1 MREENFE
8 QYLLSDEPIKSKL
21 KAVNLRLIER
31 KFEVDLNQIVSDDD
45 KMYEI
50 LIRAKQETNDHNGNN
65 LTLFESFINYRT
77 EQDFK
82 HQLNTNIRWCDTVSF
97 QELDIKKEYRSL
109 LDSVAKDFYI
119 PLLSQAV
126 KYQRA
131 VGFFSSSC
139 LVEISKGISEL
150 AKNGGK
156 IQLVASPYLSDED
169 VEAIKSGYA
178 MRDQVVKEAIRR
190 EMTEGKTPFEKARL
204 NLLANLISD
213 GVLDIKIAF
222 TEDSDRMGMYH
233 EKMGIITDAKGNRVA
248 FAGSMNESATAM
260 TLNYE
265 AIDVFC
271 SWKGEED
278 RVIAKEN
285 AFTSIWNDTEPNI
298 KIIDFPEL
306 KQEIIEKYKRSV
318 PDFEIDKKEYSS
330 NIDTVLHTDL
340 GTHIEYCPKFP
351 EWFKLHDYQNE
362 AITEWQ
368 KRNYRGIFD
377 MATGTGKTYTGLGAL
392 TILSKN
398 IDYKLA
404 AIIVCPYQ
412 HLVEQWVEDIL
423 KFNIDPI
430 IGYSD
435 SSQKDWP
442 KRLKDAIRDQ
452 KLKVRGKEFF
462 CFICTNAT
470 FSSDYVQTQL
480 AKIKSDI
487 LLMVDEAHNFG
498 APYLSCLLYDNYKYR
513 LALSA
518 TLDRHND
525 EEGTTKLYDF
535 FGEKCIEYT
544 LDRAIEEK
552 KLTKYKYYPIVVT
565 LTEEELEAYDNLSY
579 EIGKCIMKGENGK
592 MKLSSRGEKLA
603 LKRSRIVAG
612 AKNKLTMLEKVIQP
626 YIHDKHILVYCG
638 ATKGLEQNQ
647 DRSDVD
653 SEDVRQIDAVT
664 DLLGN
669 KLGMEVSQFTSKE
682 SVEEREVLKREF
694 SAGDTLKALIA
705 IKCLDEGVNIP
716 KIKTAFILAST
727 TNPKEYIQR
736 RGRVLRLAEGKE
748 YAEIYDFVTLPYDT
762 ESVTSLTETQ
772 VKRNSTLV
780 KNELRRVEEFSR
792 IAVNMVES
800 ASLVDEIKDAYGI
813 QELNWNN
820 EEEDYGYGF

>member
-1 MREENFE
+1 M
-8 QYLLSDEPIKSKL
+8 
-21 KAVNLRLIER
+21 
-31 KFEVDLNQIVSDDD
+31 
-45 KMYEI
+45 
-50 LIRAKQETNDHNGNN
+50 
-65 LTLFESFINYRT
+65 
-77 EQDFK
+77 
-82 HQLNTNIRWCDTVSF
+82 
-97 QELDIKKEYRSL
+97 
-109 LDSVAKDFYI
+109 
-119 PLLSQAV
+119 
-126 KYQRA
+126 
-131 VGFFSSSC
+131 
-139 LVEISKGISEL
+139 
-150 AKNGGK
+150 
-156 IQLVASPYLSDED
+156 VASPYLSDED

-213 GVLDIKIAF
+213 NILDIKIAF

-233 EKMGIITDAKGNRVA
+233 EKMGIITDAEGNRVA

-265 AIDVFC
+265 SIDVFC

-285 AFTSIWNDTEPNI
+285 AFASIWNDTEPNI

-318 PDFEIDKKEYSS
+318 PDFEIDKKEYAPD
-330 NIDTVLHTDL
+330 IDTVLHTDL
-340 GTHIEYCPKFP
+340 GVYSEYGPKFP
-351 EWFKLHDYQNE
+351 EWFKLHDYQDE

-392 TILSKN
+392 TTLSKN
-398 IDYKLA
+398 IGHKLA

-480 AKIKSDI
+480 AKIKSDT

-525 EEGTTKLYDF
+525 EEGTAKLYDF

-579 EIGKCIMKGENGK
+579 EIGKCIMKGKNGK
-592 MKLSSRGEKLA
+592 MELSSRGEKLA

-612 AKNKLTMLEKVIQP
+612 AKNKLTMLEEVIQP

-647 DRSDVD
+647 DRTDVD
-653 SEDVRQIDAVT
+653 SEDIRQIDAVT

-694 SAGDTLKALIA
+694 SAGDTLKVLIA

-748 YAEIYDFVTLPYDT
+748 YAEIYDFITLPYDT
-762 ESVTSLTETQ
+762 ESVTSLTEAQ

-780 KNELRRVEEFSR
+780 KNELRRAEEFSR

-800 ASLVDEIKDAYGI
+800 ASLIDEIKDAYGI

>member
-1 MREENFE
+1 
-8 QYLLSDEPIKSKL
+8 
-21 KAVNLRLIER
+21 
-31 KFEVDLNQIVSDDD
+31 
-45 KMYEI
+45 
-50 LIRAKQETNDHNGNN
+50 
-65 LTLFESFINYRT
+65 
-77 EQDFK
+77 
-82 HQLNTNIRWCDTVSF
+82 
-97 QELDIKKEYRSL
+97 
-109 LDSVAKDFYI
+109 
-119 PLLSQAV
+119 
-126 KYQRA
+126 
-131 VGFFSSSC
+131 
-139 LVEISKGISEL
+139 
-150 AKNGGK
+150 
-156 IQLVASPYLSDED
+156 
-169 VEAIKSGYA
+169 

-213 GVLDIKIAF
+213 NILDIKIAF

-233 EKMGIITDAKGNRVA
+233 EKMGIITDAEGNRVA
-248 FAGSMNESATAM
+248 FAGSMNESAAAM

-265 AIDVFC
+265 TIDVYC
-271 SWKGEED
+271 SWKGEVD

-285 AFTSIWNDTEPNI
+285 AFASIWNDTEPNI

-306 KQEIIEKYKRSV
+306 KQEIIDKYKYAV
-318 PDFEIDKKEYSS
+318 PDFEIDKKEYAPD
-330 NIDTVLHTDL
+330 IDTVLHTDL
-340 GTHIEYCPKFP
+340 GVYTEYGPKFP
-351 EWFKLHDYQNE
+351 EWFKLHDYQDE

-392 TILSKN
+392 TTLSKN
-398 IDYKLA
+398 LGHKLA

-442 KRLKDAIRDQ
+442 KRLKNAIRDQ
-452 KLKVRGKEFF
+452 KLKVRGREFF

-470 FSSDYVQTQL
+470 FSSDYVQAQL
-480 AKIKSDI
+480 AKIKSDT

-525 EEGTTKLYDF
+525 EEGTAKLYDF

-579 EIGKCIMKGENGK
+579 EIGKCIMKDKNGK
-592 MKLSSRGEKLA
+592 IKLSSKGEKLA
-603 LKRSRIVAG
+603 LKRSRIIAG
-612 AKNKLTMLEKVIQP
+612 AKNKLTMLEEVIQP

-653 SEDVRQIDAVT
+653 SEDIRQIDAVT

-694 SAGDTLKALIA
+694 SAGDTLKVLIA

-748 YAEIYDFVTLPYDT
+748 YAEIYDFITLPYDT
-762 ESVTSLTETQ
+762 ESVTSLTEAQ
-772 VKRNSTLV
+772 VKRNFTLV
-780 KNELRRVEEFSR
+780 KNELRRAEEFSR

-800 ASLVDEIKDAYGI
+800 ASLIDEIKDAYGI

>member
-1 MREENFE
+1 
-8 QYLLSDEPIKSKL
+8 
-21 KAVNLRLIER
+21 VN
-31 KFEVDLNQIVSDDD
+31 
-45 KMYEI
+45 
-50 LIRAKQETNDHNGNN
+50 
-65 LTLFESFINYRT
+65 
-77 EQDFK
+77 
-82 HQLNTNIRWCDTVSF
+82 F
-97 QELDIKKEYRSL
+97 QELNIKKEYRSL

-119 PLLSQAV
+119 PLLSCAV

-139 LVEISKGISEL
+139 LIEISKGISEL

-169 VEAIKSGYA
+169 IEAIKSGYA
-178 MRDQVVKEAIRR
+178 MRDQVVKEAVRR

-233 EKMGIITDAKGNRVA
+233 EKMGIISDAEGNRVA

-265 AIDVFC
+265 TIDVFC

-278 RVIAKEN
+278 RVAAKEN
-285 AFTSIWNDTEPNI
+285 AFVSIWNDTEPNI
-298 KIIDFPEL
+298 KIIEFPEL
-306 KQEIIEKYKRSV
+306 KQEIIEKYKRSL
-318 PDFEIDKKEYSS
+318 PDFEIDKKEYAADDDS
-330 NIDTVLHTDL
+330 VLHTDL
-340 GTHIEYCPKFP
+340 GVFTEYGPKFP
-351 EWFKLHDYQNE
+351 EWFKLHDYQDE
-362 AITEWQ
+362 AIAEWQ
-368 KRNYRGIFD
+368 KRDYRGIFD

-392 TILSKN
+392 TVLSEN
-398 IDYKLA
+398 IDHKLA

-423 KFNIDPI
+423 KFNIEPI
-430 IGYSD
+430 IGYSE
-435 SSQKDWP
+435 SSQKDWQ

-480 AKIKSDI
+480 AKIKSDT

-498 APYLSCLLYDNYKYR
+498 APYLSCLLFDNYKYR

-518 TLDRHND
+518 TLERHND
-525 EEGTTKLYDF
+525 EEGTAKLYDF

-579 EIGKCIMKGENGK
+579 EIGKCIMKGKNGK
-592 MKLSSRGEKLA
+592 MKLSSRGERLA
-603 LKRSRIVAG
+603 LQRSRIVAG
-612 AKNKLTMLEKVIQP
+612 AKNKLALLEEVIQP

-653 SEDVRQIDAVT
+653 SEDIRQIDAVT

-669 KLGMEVSQFTSKE
+669 KLGMDVSQFTSKE

-694 SAGDTLKALIA
+694 SEGDTLKVLIA

-736 RGRVLRLAEGKE
+736 RGRVLRLADGKE
-748 YAEIYDFVTLPYDT
+748 YAEIYDFITLPYGI
-762 ESVTSLTETQ
+762 EEVTSLTAAQ

-780 KNELRRVEEFSR
+780 KNELRRAEEFSR

-800 ASLVDEIKDAYGI
+800 ASLIDEIKDAYGI
-813 QELNWNN
+813 QELNWSS

>member
-1 MREENFE
+1 M
-8 QYLLSDEPIKSKL
+8 
-21 KAVNLRLIER
+21 
-31 KFEVDLNQIVSDDD
+31 
-45 KMYEI
+45 
-50 LIRAKQETNDHNGNN
+50 
-65 LTLFESFINYRT
+65 
-77 EQDFK
+77 
-82 HQLNTNIRWCDTVSF
+82 SF

-109 LDSVAKDFYI
+109 LDSVANDFYI
-119 PLLSQAV
+119 PLLSCAV

-131 VGFFSSSC
+131 VGFFSSSS

-169 VEAIKSGYA
+169 IEAIKNGYA

-233 EKMGIITDAKGNRVA
+233 EKMGIITDAEGNRVA

-265 AIDVFC
+265 TIDVYC
-271 SWKGEED
+271 SWKDEED

-285 AFTSIWNDTEPNI
+285 AFASIWNDTEPNI

-318 PDFEIDKKEYSS
+318 PDFEIDKKEYAPD
-330 NIDTVLHTDL
+330 IDTVLHTDL
-340 GTHIEYCPKFP
+340 GVYSEYGPKFP
-351 EWFKLHDYQNE
+351 EWFKLHDYQDE

-392 TILSKN
+392 TTLSKN
-398 IDYKLA
+398 IGHKLA

-480 AKIKSDI
+480 AKIKSDT

-525 EEGTTKLYDF
+525 EEGTAKLYDF

-579 EIGKCIMKGENGK
+579 EIGKCIMKGKNGK

-612 AKNKLTMLEKVIQP
+612 AKNKLTMLEEVIQP

-647 DRSDVD
+647 DCTDVD
-653 SEDVRQIDAVT
+653 SEDIRQIDAVT

-694 SAGDTLKALIA
+694 SAGDTLKVLIA

-748 YAEIYDFVTLPYDT
+748 YAEIYDFITLPYDT
-762 ESVTSLTETQ
+762 ESVTSLTEAQ

-780 KNELRRVEEFSR
+780 KNELRRAEEFSR

-800 ASLVDEIKDAYGI
+800 ASLIDEIKDAYGI

>member
-1 MREENFE
+1 M
-8 QYLLSDEPIKSKL
+8 
-21 KAVNLRLIER
+21 
-31 KFEVDLNQIVSDDD
+31 
-45 KMYEI
+45 
-50 LIRAKQETNDHNGNN
+50 
-65 LTLFESFINYRT
+65 
-77 EQDFK
+77 
-82 HQLNTNIRWCDTVSF
+82 SF
-97 QELDIKKEYRSL
+97 QELDIKNEYRSL

-119 PLLSQAV
+119 PLLSKAV

-169 VEAIKSGYA
+169 IEAIKSGYA
-178 MRDQVVKEAIRR
+178 MRDQVVKDAVRR

-233 EKMGIITDAKGNRVA
+233 EKMGIITDAEGNRVA

-265 AIDVFC
+265 TIDVFC

-278 RVIAKEN
+278 RVVAKEN
-285 AFTSIWNDTEPNI
+285 AFASIWNDTEPNI
-298 KIIDFPEL
+298 KIIEFPEL

-318 PDFEIDKKEYSS
+318 PDFEIDKKEYSPD
-330 NIDTVLHTDL
+330 IDTVLHTDL
-340 GTHIEYCPKFP
+340 GIYTEYGPKFP
-351 EWFKLHDYQNE
+351 EWFKLHDYQDE

-368 KRNYRGIFD
+368 KRDYRGIFD

-392 TILSKN
+392 TTLSKN
-398 IDYKLA
+398 IDHKLA

-412 HLVEQWVEDIL
+412 HLVEQWVEDSL
-423 KFNIDPI
+423 KFNIEPI
-430 IGYSD
+430 IGYSE
-435 SSQKDWP
+435 SSQKEWQ
-442 KRLKDAIRDQ
+442 KRLQDAIRDQ

-480 AKIKSDI
+480 AKIKSDT

-498 APYLSCLLYDNYKYR
+498 APYLSCLLFDNYKYR

-518 TLDRHND
+518 TLERHND
-525 EEGTTKLYDF
+525 EEGTAKLYDF

-579 EIGKCIMKGENGK
+579 EIGKCVMKGKNGK
-592 MKLSSRGEKLA
+592 MKLSSRGERLA
-603 LKRSRIVAG
+603 LQRSRIVAG
-612 AKNKLTMLEKVIQP
+612 ARNKVTMLEEVIQP

-653 SEDVRQIDAVT
+653 SEDIRQIDMVT

-669 KLGMEVSQFTSKE
+669 KLGMDVSQFTSKE

-694 SAGDTLKALIA
+694 SAGDTLKVLIA

-748 YAEIYDFVTLPYDT
+748 YAEIYDFITLPYGI
-762 ESVTSLTETQ
+762 EEVTSLTTAQ

-780 KNELRRVEEFSR
+780 KNELRRAEEFSR

-800 ASLVDEIKDAYGI
+800 ASLIDEIKDAYGI
-813 QELNWNN
+813 QELNWSS

>member
-1 MREENFE
+1 M
-8 QYLLSDEPIKSKL
+8 
-21 KAVNLRLIER
+21 
-31 KFEVDLNQIVSDDD
+31 
-45 KMYEI
+45 
-50 LIRAKQETNDHNGNN
+50 
-65 LTLFESFINYRT
+65 
-77 EQDFK
+77 
-82 HQLNTNIRWCDTVSF
+82 SF

-119 PLLSQAV
+119 PLLSCAV

-131 VGFFSSSC
+131 VGFFSSSS

-169 VEAIKSGYA
+169 IEAIKSGYA

-233 EKMGIITDAKGNRVA
+233 EKMGIITDAEGNRVA

-265 AIDVFC
+265 TIDVYC
-271 SWKGEED
+271 SWKDEED

-285 AFTSIWNDTEPNI
+285 AFASIWNDTEPNI

-318 PDFEIDKKEYSS
+318 PDFEIDKKEYAPD
-330 NIDTVLHTDL
+330 IDTVLHTDL
-340 GTHIEYCPKFP
+340 GVYSEYGPKFP
-351 EWFKLHDYQNE
+351 EWFKLHDYQDE

-392 TILSKN
+392 TTLSKN
-398 IDYKLA
+398 IGHKLA

-480 AKIKSDI
+480 AKIKSDT

-525 EEGTTKLYDF
+525 EEGTAKLYDF

-579 EIGKCIMKGENGK
+579 EIGKCIMKGKNGK

-612 AKNKLTMLEKVIQP
+612 AKNKLTMLEEVIHP

-647 DRSDVD
+647 DRTDVD
-653 SEDVRQIDAVT
+653 SEDIRQIDAVT

-694 SAGDTLKALIA
+694 SAGDTLKVLIA

-748 YAEIYDFVTLPYDT
+748 YAEIYDFITLPYDT
-762 ESVTSLTETQ
+762 ESVTSLTEAQ

-780 KNELRRVEEFSR
+780 KNELRRAEEFSR

-800 ASLVDEIKDAYGI
+800 ASLIDEIKDAYGI

>member
-1 MREENFE
+1 M
-8 QYLLSDEPIKSKL
+8 
-21 KAVNLRLIER
+21 
-31 KFEVDLNQIVSDDD
+31 
-45 KMYEI
+45 
-50 LIRAKQETNDHNGNN
+50 
-65 LTLFESFINYRT
+65 
-77 EQDFK
+77 
-82 HQLNTNIRWCDTVSF
+82 
-97 QELDIKKEYRSL
+97 
-109 LDSVAKDFYI
+109 
-119 PLLSQAV
+119 
-126 KYQRA
+126 
-131 VGFFSSSC
+131 
-139 LVEISKGISEL
+139 VEISKGISEL

-190 EMTEGKTPFEKARL
+190 EMTEGRTPFEKARL

-213 GVLDIKIAF
+213 NILDIKIAF

-233 EKMGIITDAKGNRVA
+233 EKMGIITDAEGNRVA

-265 AIDVFC
+265 SIDVFC

-285 AFTSIWNDTEPNI
+285 AFASIWNDTEPNI

-318 PDFEIDKKEYSS
+318 PDFEIDKKEYAPD
-330 NIDTVLHTDL
+330 IDTVLHTDL
-340 GTHIEYCPKFP
+340 GVYSEYGPKFP
-351 EWFKLHDYQNE
+351 EWFKLHDYQDE

-392 TILSKN
+392 TTLSKN
-398 IDYKLA
+398 IGHKLA

-480 AKIKSDI
+480 AKIKSDT

-525 EEGTTKLYDF
+525 EEGTAKLYDF

-579 EIGKCIMKGENGK
+579 EIGKCIMKGKNGK
-592 MKLSSRGEKLA
+592 MELSSRGEKLA

-612 AKNKLTMLEKVIQP
+612 AKNKLTMLEEVIQP

-647 DRSDVD
+647 DRTDVD
-653 SEDVRQIDAVT
+653 SEDIRQIDAVT

-694 SAGDTLKALIA
+694 SAGDTLKVLIA

-748 YAEIYDFVTLPYDT
+748 YAEIYDFITLPYDT
-762 ESVTSLTETQ
+762 ESVTSLTEAQ

-780 KNELRRVEEFSR
+780 KNELRRAEEFSR

-800 ASLVDEIKDAYGI
+800 ASLIDEIKDAYGI

>member
-1 MREENFE
+1 M
-8 QYLLSDEPIKSKL
+8 
-21 KAVNLRLIER
+21 
-31 KFEVDLNQIVSDDD
+31 
-45 KMYEI
+45 
-50 LIRAKQETNDHNGNN
+50 
-65 LTLFESFINYRT
+65 
-77 EQDFK
+77 
-82 HQLNTNIRWCDTVSF
+82 SF

-131 VGFFSSSC
+131 VGFFSSSS

-213 GVLDIKIAF
+213 NILDIKIAF

-233 EKMGIITDAKGNRVA
+233 EKMGIITDAEGNRVA

-265 AIDVFC
+265 TIDVFC

-285 AFTSIWNDTEPNI
+285 AFASIWNDTEPNI

-318 PDFEIDKKEYSS
+318 PDFEIDKKEYAPD
-330 NIDTVLHTDL
+330 IDTVLHTDL
-340 GTHIEYCPKFP
+340 GVYTEYGPKFP
-351 EWFKLHDYQNE
+351 EWFKLHDYQGE

-392 TILSKN
+392 TTLSKN
-398 IDYKLA
+398 IGHKLA

-442 KRLKDAIRDQ
+442 KHLKDAIRDQ

-480 AKIKSDI
+480 AKIKSDT

-525 EEGTTKLYDF
+525 EEGTAKLYDF

-579 EIGKCIMKGENGK
+579 EIGKCIMKGKNGK

-612 AKNKLTMLEKVIQP
+612 AKNKLTMLEEVIQP

-653 SEDVRQIDAVT
+653 SEDIRQIDAVT

-694 SAGDTLKALIA
+694 SAGDTLKVLIA

-748 YAEIYDFVTLPYDT
+748 YAEIYDFITLPYDT
-762 ESVTSLTETQ
+762 ESVTSLTEAQ

-780 KNELRRVEEFSR
+780 KNELRRAEEFSR

-800 ASLVDEIKDAYGI
+800 ASLIDEIKDAYGI

-820 EEEDYGYGF
+820 EEEDYGDGF

>member
-1 MREENFE
+1 M
-8 QYLLSDEPIKSKL
+8 
-21 KAVNLRLIER
+21 
-31 KFEVDLNQIVSDDD
+31 
-45 KMYEI
+45 
-50 LIRAKQETNDHNGNN
+50 
-65 LTLFESFINYRT
+65 
-77 EQDFK
+77 
-82 HQLNTNIRWCDTVSF
+82 SF

-119 PLLSQAV
+119 PLLIQAV

-169 VEAIKSGYA
+169 IEAIKSGYA

-213 GVLDIKIAF
+213 NILDIKIAF

-233 EKMGIITDAKGNRVA
+233 EKMGIITDAEGNRVA
-248 FAGSMNESATAM
+248 FAGSMNESAAAM

-265 AIDVFC
+265 TIDVYC
-271 SWKGEED
+271 SWKGEVD

-285 AFTSIWNDTEPNI
+285 AFASIWNDTEPNI

-306 KQEIIEKYKRSV
+306 KQEIIDKYKYAV
-318 PDFEIDKKEYSS
+318 PDFEIDKKEYAPD
-330 NIDTVLHTDL
+330 IDTVLHTDL
-340 GTHIEYCPKFP
+340 GVYTEYGPKLP
-351 EWFKLHDYQNE
+351 EWFKLHDYQDE

-392 TILSKN
+392 TTLSKN
-398 IDYKLA
+398 LGHKLA

-442 KRLKDAIRDQ
+442 KRLKNAIRDQ
-452 KLKVRGKEFF
+452 KLKVRGREFF

-470 FSSDYVQTQL
+470 FSSDYVQAQL
-480 AKIKSDI
+480 AKIKSDT

-525 EEGTTKLYDF
+525 EEGTAKLYDF

-579 EIGKCIMKGENGK
+579 EIGKCIMKDKNGK
-592 MKLSSRGEKLA
+592 IKLSSKGEKLA
-603 LKRSRIVAG
+603 LKRSRIIAG
-612 AKNKLTMLEKVIQP
+612 AKNKLTMLEEVIQP

-653 SEDVRQIDAVT
+653 SEDIRQIDAVT

-694 SAGDTLKALIA
+694 SAGDTLKVLIA

-748 YAEIYDFVTLPYDT
+748 YAEIYDFITLPYDT
-762 ESVTSLTETQ
+762 ESVTSLTEAQ
-772 VKRNSTLV
+772 VKRNFTLV
-780 KNELRRVEEFSR
+780 KNELRRAEEFSR

-800 ASLVDEIKDAYGI
+800 ASLIDEIKDAYGI

>member
-1 MREENFE
+1 M
-8 QYLLSDEPIKSKL
+8 
-21 KAVNLRLIER
+21 
-31 KFEVDLNQIVSDDD
+31 
-45 KMYEI
+45 
-50 LIRAKQETNDHNGNN
+50 
-65 LTLFESFINYRT
+65 
-77 EQDFK
+77 
-82 HQLNTNIRWCDTVSF
+82 SF
-97 QELDIKKEYRSL
+97 QELDIKNEYRSL

-119 PLLSQAV
+119 PLLSKAV

-169 VEAIKSGYA
+169 IEAIKSGYA
-178 MRDQVVKEAIRR
+178 MRDQVVKDAVRR

-233 EKMGIITDAKGNRVA
+233 EKMGIITDAEGNRVA

-265 AIDVFC
+265 TIDVFC

-278 RVIAKEN
+278 RVVAKEN
-285 AFTSIWNDTEPNI
+285 AFASIWNDTEPNI
-298 KIIDFPEL
+298 KIIEFPEL

-318 PDFEIDKKEYSS
+318 PDFEIDKKEYSPD
-330 NIDTVLHTDL
+330 IDTVLHTDL
-340 GTHIEYCPKFP
+340 GIYTEYGPKFP
-351 EWFKLHDYQNE
+351 EWFKLHDYQDE

-368 KRNYRGIFD
+368 KRDYRGIFD

-392 TILSKN
+392 TTLSKN
-398 IDYKLA
+398 IDHKLA

-423 KFNIDPI
+423 KFNIEPI
-430 IGYSD
+430 IGYSE
-435 SSQKDWP
+435 SSQKDWQ

-480 AKIKSDI
+480 AKIKSDT

-498 APYLSCLLYDNYKYR
+498 APYLSCLLFDNYKYR

-518 TLDRHND
+518 TLERHND
-525 EEGTTKLYDF
+525 EEGTAKLYDF

-579 EIGKCIMKGENGK
+579 EIGKCIMKGKNGK
-592 MKLSSRGEKLA
+592 MKLSSRGERLA
-603 LKRSRIVAG
+603 LQRSRIVAG
-612 AKNKLTMLEKVIQP
+612 ARNKVTMLEEVIQP

-653 SEDVRQIDAVT
+653 SEDIRQIDIVT

-669 KLGMEVSQFTSKE
+669 KLGMDVSQFTSKE

-694 SAGDTLKALIA
+694 SAGDTLKVLIA

-748 YAEIYDFVTLPYDT
+748 YAEIYDFITLPYGI
-762 ESVTSLTETQ
+762 EEVTSLTTAQ

-780 KNELRRVEEFSR
+780 KNELRRAEEFSR

-800 ASLVDEIKDAYGI
+800 ASLIDEIKDAYGI
-813 QELNWNN
+813 QELNWSS

>member
-1 MREENFE
+1 M
-8 QYLLSDEPIKSKL
+8 
-21 KAVNLRLIER
+21 
-31 KFEVDLNQIVSDDD
+31 
-45 KMYEI
+45 
-50 LIRAKQETNDHNGNN
+50 
-65 LTLFESFINYRT
+65 
-77 EQDFK
+77 
-82 HQLNTNIRWCDTVSF
+82 SF

-109 LDSVAKDFYI
+109 LDSVAKNFYI

-131 VGFFSSSC
+131 VGFFSSSS

-169 VEAIKSGYA
+169 IEAIKSGYA

-233 EKMGIITDAKGNRVA
+233 EKMGIITDAEGNRVA

-265 AIDVFC
+265 TIDVYC
-271 SWKGEED
+271 SWRDEED

-285 AFTSIWNDTEPNI
+285 AFASIWNDTEPNI

-318 PDFEIDKKEYSS
+318 PDFEIDKKEYAPD
-330 NIDTVLHTDL
+330 IDTVLHTDL
-340 GTHIEYCPKFP
+340 GVYTEYGPKFP
-351 EWFKLHDYQNE
+351 EWFKLHDYQAE

-392 TILSKN
+392 TTLSKN
-398 IDYKLA
+398 IGHKLA

-480 AKIKSDI
+480 AKIKSDT

-525 EEGTTKLYDF
+525 EEGTAKLYDF

-579 EIGKCIMKGENGK
+579 EIGKCIMKGKNGK

-612 AKNKLTMLEKVIQP
+612 AKNKLTMLEEVIHP

-647 DRSDVD
+647 DRTDVD
-653 SEDVRQIDAVT
+653 SEDIRQIDAVT

-694 SAGDTLKALIA
+694 SAGDTLKVLIA

-748 YAEIYDFVTLPYDT
+748 YAEIYDFITLPYDT
-762 ESVTSLTETQ
+762 ESVTSLTEAQ

-780 KNELRRVEEFSR
+780 KNELRRAEEFSR

-800 ASLVDEIKDAYGI
+800 ASLIDEIKDAYGI

>member
-1 MREENFE
+1 
-8 QYLLSDEPIKSKL
+8 
-21 KAVNLRLIER
+21 
-31 KFEVDLNQIVSDDD
+31 
-45 KMYEI
+45 
-50 LIRAKQETNDHNGNN
+50 
-65 LTLFESFINYRT
+65 
-77 EQDFK
+77 
-82 HQLNTNIRWCDTVSF
+82 
-97 QELDIKKEYRSL
+97 
-109 LDSVAKDFYI
+109 
-119 PLLSQAV
+119 
-126 KYQRA
+126 
-131 VGFFSSSC
+131 
-139 LVEISKGISEL
+139 
-150 AKNGGK
+150 
-156 IQLVASPYLSDED
+156 
-169 VEAIKSGYA
+169 

-204 NLLANLISD
+204 NLLAKLISD

-233 EKMGIITDAKGNRVA
+233 EKMGIITDAEGNRVA

-265 AIDVFC
+265 TIDVYC
-271 SWKGEED
+271 SWRDEED

-285 AFTSIWNDTEPNI
+285 AFASIWNDTEPNI

-318 PDFEIDKKEYSS
+318 PDFEIDKKEYAPD
-330 NIDTVLHTDL
+330 IDTVLHTDL
-340 GTHIEYCPKFP
+340 GVYTEYGPKFP
-351 EWFKLHDYQNE
+351 EWFKLHDYQAE

-392 TILSKN
+392 TTLSKN
-398 IDYKLA
+398 IGHKLA

-480 AKIKSDI
+480 AKIKSDT

-525 EEGTTKLYDF
+525 EEGTAKLYDF

-579 EIGKCIMKGENGK
+579 EIGKCIMKGKNGK

-612 AKNKLTMLEKVIQP
+612 AKNKLTMLEEVIHP

-647 DRSDVD
+647 DRTDVD
-653 SEDVRQIDAVT
+653 SEDIRQIDAVT

-694 SAGDTLKALIA
+694 SAGDTLKVLIA

-748 YAEIYDFVTLPYDT
+748 YAEIYDFITLPYDT
-762 ESVTSLTETQ
+762 ESVTSLTEAQ

-780 KNELRRVEEFSR
+780 KNELRRAEEFSR

-800 ASLVDEIKDAYGI
+800 ASLIDEIKDAYGI

>member
-1 MREENFE
+1 M
-8 QYLLSDEPIKSKL
+8 
-21 KAVNLRLIER
+21 
-31 KFEVDLNQIVSDDD
+31 
-45 KMYEI
+45 
-50 LIRAKQETNDHNGNN
+50 
-65 LTLFESFINYRT
+65 
-77 EQDFK
+77 
-82 HQLNTNIRWCDTVSF
+82 SF

-119 PLLSQAV
+119 PLLSRAV

-131 VGFFSSSC
+131 VGFFSSSS

-169 VEAIKSGYA
+169 IEAIKSGYA

-233 EKMGIITDAKGNRVA
+233 EKMGIITDAEGNRVA

-265 AIDVFC
+265 TIDVYC
-271 SWKGEED
+271 SWKDEED

-285 AFTSIWNDTEPNI
+285 AFASIWNDTEPNI

-318 PDFEIDKKEYSS
+318 PDFEIDKKEYAPD
-330 NIDTVLHTDL
+330 IDTVLHTDL
-340 GTHIEYCPKFP
+340 GVYSEYGPKFP
-351 EWFKLHDYQNE
+351 EWFKLHDYQDE

-392 TILSKN
+392 TTLSKN
-398 IDYKLA
+398 IGHKLA

-480 AKIKSDI
+480 AKIKSDT

-525 EEGTTKLYDF
+525 EEGTAKLYDF

-579 EIGKCIMKGENGK
+579 EIGKCIMKGKNGK

-612 AKNKLTMLEKVIQP
+612 AKNKLTMLEEVIQP

-647 DRSDVD
+647 DRTDVD
-653 SEDVRQIDAVT
+653 SEDIRQIDAVT

-694 SAGDTLKALIA
+694 SAGDTLKVLIA

-736 RGRVLRLAEGKE
+736 RGRVLRLAEGKK
-748 YAEIYDFVTLPYDT
+748 YAEIYDFITLPYDT
-762 ESVTSLTETQ
+762 ESVTSLTEAQ

-780 KNELRRVEEFSR
+780 KNELRRAEEFSR

-800 ASLVDEIKDAYGI
+800 ASLIDEIKDAYGI

>member
-1 MREENFE
+1 M
-8 QYLLSDEPIKSKL
+8 
-21 KAVNLRLIER
+21 
-31 KFEVDLNQIVSDDD
+31 
-45 KMYEI
+45 
-50 LIRAKQETNDHNGNN
+50 
-65 LTLFESFINYRT
+65 
-77 EQDFK
+77 
-82 HQLNTNIRWCDTVSF
+82 SF

-131 VGFFSSSC
+131 VGFFSSSS

-169 VEAIKSGYA
+169 IEAIKSGYA

-213 GVLDIKIAF
+213 NVLDIKIAF

-233 EKMGIITDAKGNRVA
+233 EKMGIITDEEGNRVA

-265 AIDVFC
+265 TIDVYC
-271 SWKGEED
+271 SWKDEED
-278 RVIAKEN
+278 RVIAKGN
-285 AFTSIWNDTEPNI
+285 AFASIWNDTEPNI

-318 PDFEIDKKEYSS
+318 LDFEIDKKEYAPD
-330 NIDTVLHTDL
+330 IDTVLHTDL
-340 GTHIEYCPKFP
+340 GIYTEYGPKFP
-351 EWFKLHDYQNE
+351 EWFKLHDYQDE
-362 AITEWQ
+362 AINEWQ
-368 KRNYRGIFD
+368 KRDYRGIFD

-392 TILSKN
+392 TTLSKN
-398 IDYKLA
+398 IGHKLA

-480 AKIKSDI
+480 AKIKSDT

-525 EEGTTKLYDF
+525 EEGTAKLYDF

-565 LTEEELEAYDNLSY
+565 FTAEELEAYDNLSY
-579 EIGKCIMKGENGK
+579 EIGKCIMKGKNGK

-612 AKNKLTMLEKVIQP
+612 AKNKLTMLEEVIHP

-647 DRSDVD
+647 DRTDVD
-653 SEDVRQIDAVT
+653 SEDIRQIDAVT

-694 SAGDTLKALIA
+694 SAGDTLKVLIA

-748 YAEIYDFVTLPYDT
+748 YAEIYDFITLPYDT

-780 KNELRRVEEFSR
+780 KNELRRAEEFSR

-800 ASLVDEIKDAYGI
+800 ASLIDEIKDAYGI

>member
-1 MREENFE
+1 M
-8 QYLLSDEPIKSKL
+8 
-21 KAVNLRLIER
+21 
-31 KFEVDLNQIVSDDD
+31 
-45 KMYEI
+45 
-50 LIRAKQETNDHNGNN
+50 
-65 LTLFESFINYRT
+65 
-77 EQDFK
+77 
-82 HQLNTNIRWCDTVSF
+82 SF

-119 PLLSQAV
+119 PLLIQAV

-169 VEAIKSGYA
+169 IEAIKSGYA

-213 GVLDIKIAF
+213 NILDIKIAF

-233 EKMGIITDAKGNRVA
+233 EKMGIITDAEGNRVA
-248 FAGSMNESATAM
+248 FAGSMNESAAAM

-265 AIDVFC
+265 TIDVYC
-271 SWKGEED
+271 SWKGEVD

-285 AFTSIWNDTEPNI
+285 AFASIWNDTEPNI

-306 KQEIIEKYKRSV
+306 KQEIIDKYKYAV
-318 PDFEIDKKEYSS
+318 PDFEIDKKEYAPD
-330 NIDTVLHTDL
+330 IDTVLHTDL
-340 GTHIEYCPKFP
+340 GVYTEYGPKFP
-351 EWFKLHDYQNE
+351 EWFKLHDYQDE

-392 TILSKN
+392 TTLSKN
-398 IDYKLA
+398 LGHKLA

-442 KRLKDAIRDQ
+442 KRLKNAIRDQ
-452 KLKVRGKEFF
+452 KLKVRGREFF

-470 FSSDYVQTQL
+470 FSSDYVQAQL
-480 AKIKSDI
+480 AKIKSDT

-525 EEGTTKLYDF
+525 EEGTAKLYDF

-579 EIGKCIMKGENGK
+579 EIGKCIMKDKNGK
-592 MKLSSRGEKLA
+592 IKLSSKGEKLA
-603 LKRSRIVAG
+603 LKRSRIIAG
-612 AKNKLTMLEKVIQP
+612 AKNKLTMLEEVIQP

-653 SEDVRQIDAVT
+653 SEDIRQIDAVT

-694 SAGDTLKALIA
+694 SAGDTLKVLIA

-748 YAEIYDFVTLPYDT
+748 YAEIYDFITLPYDT
-762 ESVTSLTETQ
+762 QSVTSLTEAQ
-772 VKRNSTLV
+772 VKRNFTLV
-780 KNELRRVEEFSR
+780 KNELRRAEEFSR

-800 ASLVDEIKDAYGI
+800 ASLIDEIKDAYGI

>member
-1 MREENFE
+1 M
-8 QYLLSDEPIKSKL
+8 
-21 KAVNLRLIER
+21 
-31 KFEVDLNQIVSDDD
+31 
-45 KMYEI
+45 
-50 LIRAKQETNDHNGNN
+50 
-65 LTLFESFINYRT
+65 
-77 EQDFK
+77 
-82 HQLNTNIRWCDTVSF
+82 SF
-97 QELDIKKEYRSL
+97 QELDIKNEYRSL

-119 PLLSQAV
+119 PLLSKAV

-169 VEAIKSGYA
+169 IEAIKSGYA
-178 MRDQVVKEAIRR
+178 MRDQVVKDAVRR

-233 EKMGIITDAKGNRVA
+233 EKMGIITDAEGNRVA

-265 AIDVFC
+265 TIDVFC

-278 RVIAKEN
+278 RVVAKEN
-285 AFTSIWNDTEPNI
+285 AFASIWNDTEPNI
-298 KIIDFPEL
+298 KIIEFPEL

-318 PDFEIDKKEYSS
+318 PDFEIDKKEYSPD
-330 NIDTVLHTDL
+330 IDTVLHTDL
-340 GTHIEYCPKFP
+340 GIYTEYGPKFP
-351 EWFKLHDYQNE
+351 EWFKLHDYQDE

-368 KRNYRGIFD
+368 KRDYRGIFD

-392 TILSKN
+392 TTLSKN
-398 IDYKLA
+398 IDHKLA

-423 KFNIDPI
+423 KFNIEPI
-430 IGYSD
+430 IGYSE
-435 SSQKDWP
+435 SSQKDWQ

-480 AKIKSDI
+480 AKIKSDT

-498 APYLSCLLYDNYKYR
+498 APYLSCLLFDNYKYR

-518 TLDRHND
+518 TLERHND
-525 EEGTTKLYDF
+525 EEGTAKLYDF

-552 KLTKYKYYPIVVT
+552 KLTKYKYYPVVVT

-579 EIGKCIMKGENGK
+579 EIGKCIMKGKNGK
-592 MKLSSRGEKLA
+592 MKLSSRGERLA
-603 LKRSRIVAG
+603 LQRSRIVAG
-612 AKNKLTMLEKVIQP
+612 ARNKVTMLEEVIQP

-653 SEDVRQIDAVT
+653 SEDIRQIDIVT

-669 KLGMEVSQFTSKE
+669 KLGMDVSQFTSKE

-694 SAGDTLKALIA
+694 SAGDTLKVLIA

-736 RGRVLRLAEGKE
+736 RGRVLRLADGKE
-748 YAEIYDFVTLPYDT
+748 YAEIYDFITLPYGI
-762 ESVTSLTETQ
+762 EEVTSLTAAQ

-780 KNELRRVEEFSR
+780 KNELRRAEEFSR

-800 ASLVDEIKDAYGI
+800 ASLIDEIKDAYGI
-813 QELNWNN
+813 QELTWSS

>member
-1 MREENFE
+1 M
-8 QYLLSDEPIKSKL
+8 
-21 KAVNLRLIER
+21 
-31 KFEVDLNQIVSDDD
+31 
-45 KMYEI
+45 
-50 LIRAKQETNDHNGNN
+50 
-65 LTLFESFINYRT
+65 
-77 EQDFK
+77 
-82 HQLNTNIRWCDTVSF
+82 SF
-97 QELDIKKEYRSL
+97 QELDIKNEYRSL

-119 PLLSQAV
+119 PLLSKAV

-178 MRDQVVKEAIRR
+178 MRDQVVKDAVRR

-233 EKMGIITDAKGNRVA
+233 EKMGIITDAEGNRVA

-265 AIDVFC
+265 TIDVFC

-278 RVIAKEN
+278 RVVGKEN
-285 AFTSIWNDTEPNI
+285 AFASIWNDTEPNI
-298 KIIDFPEL
+298 KIIEFPEL

-318 PDFEIDKKEYSS
+318 PDFEIDKKEYSPD
-330 NIDTVLHTDL
+330 IDTVLHTDL
-340 GTHIEYCPKFP
+340 GIYTEYGPKFP
-351 EWFKLHDYQNE
+351 EWFKLHDYQDE

-368 KRNYRGIFD
+368 KRDYRGIFD

-392 TILSKN
+392 TTLSKN
-398 IDYKLA
+398 IDHKLA

-423 KFNIDPI
+423 KFNIEPI
-430 IGYSD
+430 IGYSE
-435 SSQKDWP
+435 SSQKDWQ

-480 AKIKSDI
+480 AKIKSDT

-498 APYLSCLLYDNYKYR
+498 APYLSCLLFDNYKYR

-518 TLDRHND
+518 TLERHND
-525 EEGTTKLYDF
+525 EEGTAKLYDF

-579 EIGKCIMKGENGK
+579 EIGKCIMKGKNGK
-592 MKLSSRGEKLA
+592 MKLSSRGERLA
-603 LKRSRIVAG
+603 LQRSRIVAG
-612 AKNKLTMLEKVIQP
+612 ARNKVTMLEEVIQP

-653 SEDVRQIDAVT
+653 SEDIRQIDIVT

-669 KLGMEVSQFTSKE
+669 KLGMDVSQFTSKE

-694 SAGDTLKALIA
+694 SAGDTLKVLIA

-748 YAEIYDFVTLPYDT
+748 YAEIYDFITLPYGI
-762 ESVTSLTETQ
+762 EEVTSLTSAQ

-780 KNELRRVEEFSR
+780 KNELRRAEEFSR

-800 ASLVDEIKDAYGI
+800 ASLIDEIKDAYGI
-813 QELNWNN
+813 QELNWSS

>member
-1 MREENFE
+1 M
-8 QYLLSDEPIKSKL
+8 
-21 KAVNLRLIER
+21 
-31 KFEVDLNQIVSDDD
+31 
-45 KMYEI
+45 
-50 LIRAKQETNDHNGNN
+50 
-65 LTLFESFINYRT
+65 
-77 EQDFK
+77 
-82 HQLNTNIRWCDTVSF
+82 SF

-131 VGFFSSSC
+131 VGFFSSSS

-169 VEAIKSGYA
+169 IEAIKSGYA

-233 EKMGIITDAKGNRVA
+233 EKMGIITDAEGNRVA

-265 AIDVFC
+265 TIDVYC
-271 SWKGEED
+271 SWRDEED

-285 AFTSIWNDTEPNI
+285 AFASIWNDTEPNI

-318 PDFEIDKKEYSS
+318 PDFEIDKKEYAPD
-330 NIDTVLHTDL
+330 IDTVLHTDL
-340 GTHIEYCPKFP
+340 GVYTEYGPKFP
-351 EWFKLHDYQNE
+351 EWFKLHDYQAE

-392 TILSKN
+392 TTLSKN
-398 IDYKLA
+398 IGHKLA

-480 AKIKSDI
+480 AKIKSDT

-525 EEGTTKLYDF
+525 EEGTAKLYDF

-579 EIGKCIMKGENGK
+579 EIGKCIMKGKNGK

-612 AKNKLTMLEKVIQP
+612 AKNKLTMLEEVIHP

-647 DRSDVD
+647 DRTDVD
-653 SEDVRQIDAVT
+653 SEDIRQIDAVT
-664 DLLGN
+664 ELLGN

-694 SAGDTLKALIA
+694 SAGDTLKVLIA

-748 YAEIYDFVTLPYDT
+748 YAEIYDFITLPYDT

-780 KNELRRVEEFSR
+780 KNELRRAEEFSR

-800 ASLVDEIKDAYGI
+800 ASLIDEIKDAYGI

>member
-1 MREENFE
+1 M
-8 QYLLSDEPIKSKL
+8 
-21 KAVNLRLIER
+21 
-31 KFEVDLNQIVSDDD
+31 
-45 KMYEI
+45 
-50 LIRAKQETNDHNGNN
+50 
-65 LTLFESFINYRT
+65 
-77 EQDFK
+77 
-82 HQLNTNIRWCDTVSF
+82 SF

-131 VGFFSSSC
+131 VGFFSSSS

-169 VEAIKSGYA
+169 VEALKSGYA

-213 GVLDIKIAF
+213 NILDIKIAF

-233 EKMGIITDAKGNRVA
+233 EKMGIITDAEGNRVA

-265 AIDVFC
+265 SIDVFC

-285 AFTSIWNDTEPNI
+285 AFASIWNDTEPNI

-318 PDFEIDKKEYSS
+318 PDFEIDKKEYAPD
-330 NIDTVLHTDL
+330 IDTVLHTDL
-340 GTHIEYCPKFP
+340 GVYSEYGPKFP
-351 EWFKLHDYQNE
+351 EWFKLHDYQDE

-392 TILSKN
+392 TTLSKN
-398 IDYKLA
+398 IGHKLA

-480 AKIKSDI
+480 AKIKSDT

-525 EEGTTKLYDF
+525 EEGTAKLYDF

-579 EIGKCIMKGENGK
+579 EIGKCIMKGKNGK

-612 AKNKLTMLEKVIQP
+612 AKNKLTMLEEVIQP

-647 DRSDVD
+647 DRTDVD
-653 SEDVRQIDAVT
+653 SEDIRQIDAVT

-694 SAGDTLKALIA
+694 SAGDTLKVLIA

-748 YAEIYDFVTLPYDT
+748 YAEIYDFITLPYDT
-762 ESVTSLTETQ
+762 ESVTSLTEAQ

-780 KNELRRVEEFSR
+780 KNELRRAEEFSR

-800 ASLVDEIKDAYGI
+800 ASLIDEIKDAYGI

>member
-1 MREENFE
+1 M
-8 QYLLSDEPIKSKL
+8 
-21 KAVNLRLIER
+21 
-31 KFEVDLNQIVSDDD
+31 
-45 KMYEI
+45 
-50 LIRAKQETNDHNGNN
+50 
-65 LTLFESFINYRT
+65 
-77 EQDFK
+77 
-82 HQLNTNIRWCDTVSF
+82 SF

-131 VGFFSSSC
+131 VGFFSSSS

-213 GVLDIKIAF
+213 NILDIKIAF

-233 EKMGIITDAKGNRVA
+233 EKMGIITDAEGNRVA

-265 AIDVFC
+265 TIDVFC

-285 AFTSIWNDTEPNI
+285 AFASIWNDTEPNI

-318 PDFEIDKKEYSS
+318 PDFEIDKKEYAPD
-330 NIDTVLHTDL
+330 IDTILHTDL
-340 GTHIEYCPKFP
+340 GVYTEYGPKFP
-351 EWFKLHDYQNE
+351 EWFKLHDYQDE

-392 TILSKN
+392 TTLSKN
-398 IDYKLA
+398 IDHKLA

-452 KLKVRGKEFF
+452 KLKVRGREFF

-480 AKIKSDI
+480 AKIKSDT

-525 EEGTTKLYDF
+525 EEGTAKLYNF

-579 EIGKCIMKGENGK
+579 EIGKCIMKCKNGK

-612 AKNKLTMLEKVIQP
+612 AKNKLTMLEEVIQP

-653 SEDVRQIDAVT
+653 SEDIRQIDAVT
-664 DLLGN
+664 ALLGN

-694 SAGDTLKALIA
+694 SAGDTLKVLIA

-736 RGRVLRLAEGKE
+736 RGRVLRLSEGKE
-748 YAEIYDFVTLPYDT
+748 YAEIYDFITLPYDT
-762 ESVTSLTETQ
+762 ESVTSLTEAQ

-780 KNELRRVEEFSR
+780 KNELRRAEEFSR

-800 ASLVDEIKDAYGI
+800 ASLIDEIKDAYGI

-820 EEEDYGYGF
+820 EEEDYGYVF

>member
-1 MREENFE
+1 M
-8 QYLLSDEPIKSKL
+8 
-21 KAVNLRLIER
+21 
-31 KFEVDLNQIVSDDD
+31 
-45 KMYEI
+45 
-50 LIRAKQETNDHNGNN
+50 
-65 LTLFESFINYRT
+65 
-77 EQDFK
+77 
-82 HQLNTNIRWCDTVSF
+82 SF
-97 QELDIKKEYRSL
+97 QELDIKREYRSL

-119 PLLSQAV
+119 PLLIQAV

-169 VEAIKSGYA
+169 IEAIKSGYA

-213 GVLDIKIAF
+213 NILDIKIAF

-233 EKMGIITDAKGNRVA
+233 EKMGIITDAEGNRVA
-248 FAGSMNESATAM
+248 FAGSMNESAAAM

-265 AIDVFC
+265 TIDVYC
-271 SWKGEED
+271 SWKGEVD

-285 AFTSIWNDTEPNI
+285 AFASIWNDTEPNI

-306 KQEIIEKYKRSV
+306 KQEIIDKYKYAV
-318 PDFEIDKKEYSS
+318 PDFEIDKKEYAPD
-330 NIDTVLHTDL
+330 IDTVLHTDL
-340 GTHIEYCPKFP
+340 GVYTEYGPKFP
-351 EWFKLHDYQNE
+351 EWFKLHDYQDE

-392 TILSKN
+392 TTLSKN
-398 IDYKLA
+398 LGHKLA

-442 KRLKDAIRDQ
+442 KRLKNAIRDQ
-452 KLKVRGKEFF
+452 KLKVRGREFF

-470 FSSDYVQTQL
+470 FSSDYVQAQL
-480 AKIKSDI
+480 AKIKSDT

-525 EEGTTKLYDF
+525 EEGTAKLYDF

-579 EIGKCIMKGENGK
+579 EIGKCIMKDKNGK
-592 MKLSSRGEKLA
+592 IKLSSKGEKLA
-603 LKRSRIVAG
+603 LKRSRIIAG
-612 AKNKLTMLEKVIQP
+612 AKNKLTMLEEVIQP

-653 SEDVRQIDAVT
+653 SEDIRQIDAVT

-694 SAGDTLKALIA
+694 SAGDTLKVLIA

-748 YAEIYDFVTLPYDT
+748 YAEIYDFISLPCHT
-762 ESVTSLTETQ
+762 IP
-772 VKRNSTLV
+772 
-780 KNELRRVEEFSR
+780 SR
-792 IAVNMVES
+792 
-800 ASLVDEIKDAYGI
+800 
-813 QELNWNN
+813 
-820 EEEDYGYGF
+820 

>member
-1 MREENFE
+1 M
-8 QYLLSDEPIKSKL
+8 
-21 KAVNLRLIER
+21 
-31 KFEVDLNQIVSDDD
+31 
-45 KMYEI
+45 
-50 LIRAKQETNDHNGNN
+50 
-65 LTLFESFINYRT
+65 
-77 EQDFK
+77 
-82 HQLNTNIRWCDTVSF
+82 SF

-119 PLLSQAV
+119 PLLSRAV

-131 VGFFSSSC
+131 VGFFSSSS

-169 VEAIKSGYA
+169 IEAIKSGYA

-233 EKMGIITDAKGNRVA
+233 EKMGIITDAEGNRVA
-248 FAGSMNESATAM
+248 FAGSMNESAAAM

-265 AIDVFC
+265 TIDVYC
-271 SWKGEED
+271 SWKDEED

-285 AFTSIWNDTEPNI
+285 AFASIWNDTEPNI

-318 PDFEIDKKEYSS
+318 PDFEIDKKEYAPD
-330 NIDTVLHTDL
+330 IDTVLHTDL
-340 GTHIEYCPKFP
+340 GVYSEYGPKFP
-351 EWFKLHDYQNE
+351 EWFKLHDYQDE

-392 TILSKN
+392 TTLSKN
-398 IDYKLA
+398 IGHKLA

-480 AKIKSDI
+480 AKIKSDT

-525 EEGTTKLYDF
+525 EEGTAKLYDF

-579 EIGKCIMKGENGK
+579 EIGKCIMKGKNGK

-612 AKNKLTMLEKVIQP
+612 AKNKLTMLEEVIQP

-647 DRSDVD
+647 DRTDVD
-653 SEDVRQIDAVT
+653 SEDIRQIDAVT

-694 SAGDTLKALIA
+694 SAGDTLKVLIA

-716 KIKTAFILAST
+716 KIRTAFILAST

-748 YAEIYDFVTLPYDT
+748 YAEIYDFITLPYDT
-762 ESVTSLTETQ
+762 ESVTSLTEAQ

-780 KNELRRVEEFSR
+780 QNELRRAEEFSR

-800 ASLVDEIKDAYGI
+800 ASLIDEIKDAYGI

>member
-1 MREENFE
+1 M
-8 QYLLSDEPIKSKL
+8 
-21 KAVNLRLIER
+21 
-31 KFEVDLNQIVSDDD
+31 
-45 KMYEI
+45 
-50 LIRAKQETNDHNGNN
+50 
-65 LTLFESFINYRT
+65 
-77 EQDFK
+77 
-82 HQLNTNIRWCDTVSF
+82 SF

-119 PLLSQAV
+119 PLLIQAV

-169 VEAIKSGYA
+169 IEAIKSGYA

-213 GVLDIKIAF
+213 NILDIKIAF

-233 EKMGIITDAKGNRVA
+233 EKMGIITDAEGNRVA
-248 FAGSMNESATAM
+248 FAGSMNESAAAM

-265 AIDVFC
+265 TIDVYC
-271 SWKGEED
+271 SWKGEVD

-285 AFTSIWNDTEPNI
+285 AFASIWNDTEPNI

-306 KQEIIEKYKRSV
+306 KQEIIDKYKYAV
-318 PDFEIDKKEYSS
+318 PDFEIDKKEYAPD
-330 NIDTVLHTDL
+330 IDTVLHTDL
-340 GTHIEYCPKFP
+340 GVYTEYGPKFP
-351 EWFKLHDYQNE
+351 EWFKLHDYQDE

-392 TILSKN
+392 TTLSKN
-398 IDYKLA
+398 LGHKLA

-442 KRLKDAIRDQ
+442 KRLKNAIRDQ
-452 KLKVRGKEFF
+452 KLKVRGREFF
-462 CFICTNAT
+462 CCICTNAT
-470 FSSDYVQTQL
+470 FSSDYVQAQL
-480 AKIKSDI
+480 AKIKSDT

-525 EEGTTKLYDF
+525 EEGTAKLYDF

-579 EIGKCIMKGENGK
+579 EIGKCIMKDKNGK
-592 MKLSSRGEKLA
+592 IKLSSKGEKLA
-603 LKRSRIVAG
+603 LKRSRIIAG
-612 AKNKLTMLEKVIQP
+612 AKNKLTMLEEVIQP

-653 SEDVRQIDAVT
+653 SEDIRQIDAVT

-694 SAGDTLKALIA
+694 SAGDTLKVLIA

-748 YAEIYDFVTLPYDT
+748 YAEIYDFITLPYDT
-762 ESVTSLTETQ
+762 ESVTSLTEAQ
-772 VKRNSTLV
+772 VKRNFTLV
-780 KNELRRVEEFSR
+780 KNELRRAEEFSR

-800 ASLVDEIKDAYGI
+800 ASLIDEIKDAYGI